1 MFVSWGVAT
10 TGAWQTIRDLSDE
23 INLTAV
29 WVNITHIYMGGTPVS
44 ELNIL
49 RESENI
55 LQSL

>member
-10 TGAWQTIRDLSDE
+10 TGAWRTIRDLSDE

-49 RESENI
+49 RE
-55 LQSL
+55 